1 MRLLFADRH
10 AIAAKYQ
17 EGRIN
22 AQFRVHKA
30 PLLQA
35 EIMSAVV
42 ASARREAEQREI
54 PALLIP
60 TRTPKTAGRRNRNKQ
75 ALSGVADG
83 TIQRH
88 PMGRNDSAAL
98 AQSVRREI
106 DPTM

>member
-1 MRLLFADRH
+1 VRLLFADRH
-10 AIAAKYQ
+10 AIAAKYH
-17 EGRIN
+17 EGQIS
-22 AQFRVHKA
+22 AQLRVHKA

-35 EIMSAVV
+35 EIMSTVV
-42 ASARREAEQREI
+42 MSARREAERREI

-75 ALSGVADG
+75 AFRGVADG
-83 TIQRH
+83 TIQRQ
-88 PMGRNDSAAL
+88 PMGRSDSAAL